1 MKESKVVIIGAGVA
15 GLSCA
20 LYLQRAGVPFF
31 LLEKGAPG
39 GKLLTVAEIS
49 NYPGFAKISGM
60 DLALAFFNS
69 ASSQGV
75 EITYGNV
82 VSVEKNP
89 TGFRIHCEDETYES
103 EALVVAS
110 GLTNAPSFSGE
121 KALLGKGV
129 SYCATC
135 DGPLYKNKDV
145 GVYGKGEKALEEA
158 LYLAGVAHR
167 VYFMT
172 PEEAPEASGALLSV
186 LQEKGNAE
194 VLTAVT
200 IVSLLGEKHLEKVV
214 FQEHGVNKEL
224 ALSAF
229 FPLTGEKSA
238 AGFLSSLPL
247 TLNHGFIPVDA
258 SMTSPLPGLFAAGDI
273 VDKKLRQVV
282 TAAGDGANASS
293 GVIAY
298 LRGKG
303 QANG

>member
-1 MKESKVVIIGAGVA
+1 MKESKVVIIGSGVA

-20 LYLQRAGVPFF
+20 LYLARAGVAFY

-49 NYPGFAKISGM
+49 NYPGFHKISGM
-60 DLALAFFNS
+60 DLAMAFLNS
-69 ASSQGV
+69 ATSQGV
-75 EITYGNV
+75 EVTYGNV
-82 VSVEKNP
+82 LSVEKIEK
-89 TGFRIHCEDETYES
+89 GFRLHCEDETYEC
-103 EALVVAS
+103 EAVVVAS
-110 GLTNAPSFSGE
+110 GLTNAPSFPGE

-135 DGPLYKNKDV
+135 DGPLYKKKDV
-145 GVYGKGEKALEEA
+145 AVFGKGEKALEEA
-158 LYLAGVAHR
+158 LYLAGLAHH
-167 VYFMT
+167 VYLLT
-172 PEEAPEASGALLSV
+172 PEEHYDASESLLASLKEKGTAEILTSCTILSLKGESHLESV
-186 LQEKGNAE
+186 LIKEQGKEKE
-194 VLTAVT
+194 
-200 IVSLLGEKHLEKVV
+200 I
-214 FQEHGVNKEL
+214 

-247 TLNHGFIPVDA
+247 SLNHGFIPVDA
-258 SMTSPLPGLFAAGDI
+258 NQMSAVPGLFAIGDI

-303 QANG
+303 QRHG

>member
-20 LYLQRAGVPFF
+20 LYLQRAGLPYL

-60 DLALAFFNS
+60 DLAMAFFNS
-69 ASSQGV
+69 VSSQGV
-75 EITYGNV
+75 ETTYGNV
-82 VSVEKNP
+82 VSVEKIP

-110 GLTNAPSFSGE
+110 GLTNAPSFPGE

-158 LYLAGVAHR
+158 LYLAGLVQH
-167 VYFMT
+167 VYLMT
-172 PEEAPEASGALLSV
+172 PEDNYEASATLLNALR
-186 LQEKGNAE
+186 EKGNAE
-194 VLTAVT
+194 ILSSVK
-200 IVSLLGEKHLEKVV
+200 IVSLLGDKHLEKVV
-214 FQEHGVNKEL
+214 FQEKSVTKEL

-258 SMTSPLPGLFAAGDI
+258 TMMSPLPGLFAAGDI

-293 GVIAY
+293 GVISY
-298 LRGKG
+298 LREKG
-303 QANG
+303 QTNG